1 MQLKIQY
8 TQEILK
14 KKSLK
19 RELIAYA
26 QSYLKKYY
34 DLYNQIK
41 FIIINRQTDK
51 TKADNIR
58 QTQKQQSEK

>member
-58 QTQKQQSEK
+58 QTQKQQ

>member
-14 KKSLK
+14 RKSLK

-58 QTQKQQSEK
+58 QTQKQQ